1 MTQKNTIFY
10 SVVRYPLFK
19 SYVMKKQILIG
30 FLILI
35 TLGLNSQD
43 LKKIIKRNCNRNVS
57 EVYQVRRSDDSTKEG
72 LYQQFFCFISNN
84 IKDYVFDADAQ
95 QELVSEMGYYKN
107 GQRDSFWIKKAMPGV
122 IDEQGF
128 YKDGKKMGI
137 WKKVKRVQA
146 GYVHEFYDY
155 TNKTLLEPEVIIKL
169 AYPSYASVNE
179 MDEEVVL
186 SFNVK
191 RDCTIE
197 NLKVIKSKGGC
208 DEEAK
213 RKISHLY
220 ELNKKYRCMCEEKS
234 TIEKV
239 VFNLE

>member
-1 MTQKNTIFY
+1 
-10 SVVRYPLFK
+10 
-19 SYVMKKQILIG
+19 MKKQILSG

-57 EVYQVRRSDDSTKEG
+57 EVYQVRHSDDSTKEG

-107 GQRDSFWIKKAMPGV
+107 GQRDSFWTKKVMPGV

-155 TNKTLLEPEVIIKL
+155 TNKTLLEPEVIVKL

-186 SFNVK
+186 LFNVK

-220 ELNKKYRCMCEEKS
+220 ELNKKYRCLCEEKS
-234 TIEKV
+234 IIEKV

>member
-1 MTQKNTIFY
+1 MKY
-10 SVVRYPLFK
+10 LFV
-19 SYVMKKQILIG
+19 S
-30 FLILI
+30 
-35 TLGLNSQD
+35 GLCLFFSFSIQCQD
-43 LKKIIKRNCNRNVS
+43 LKKIIKKNCNRNVS

-84 IKDYVFDADAQ
+84 IKDYVFDAEAQ

-107 GQRDSFWIKKAMPGV
+107 GQKDSFWIKKAMPGV

-128 YKDGKKMGI
+128 FIDGKKTGI
-137 WKKVKRVQA
+137 WKKVKKVKG

-155 TNKTLLEPEVIIKL
+155 TNKTLLEPEVIVKL

-179 MDEEVVL
+179 IHEEVVL

>member
-1 MTQKNTIFY
+1 MKPLLLSIFLLLTM
-10 SVVRYPLFK
+10 V
-19 SYVMKKQILIG
+19 SY
-30 FLILI
+30 
-35 TLGLNSQD
+35 TQD
-43 LKKIIKRNCNRNVS
+43 LKKIIKKNCNRNVS

-84 IKDYVFDADAQ
+84 IKDYVFDAESQ
-95 QELVSEMGYYKN
+95 LELVSEMGYYKN
-107 GQRDSFWIKKAMPGV
+107 GQRDSFWTKKAMPGV
-122 IDEQGF
+122 IDEHGF
-128 YKDGKKMGI
+128 YIDGKKTGI

-155 TNKTLLEPEVIIKL
+155 SNKTLFEPEFIVEL
-169 AYPSYASVNE
+169 AHPSYASVNE

-191 RDCTIE
+191 KDCTIE

-220 ELNKKYRCMCEEKS
+220 ELNKKYRCLCEEKS
-234 TIEKV
+234 IIEKV